1 MVRGITMLAS
11 KWLYEFMLFIF
22 MFSIFG
28 YFIDF
33 IKHNPRV
40 NKLSLYLLS
49 FVWFIQTSI
58 LLRQM
63 IIEKSFPIMN
73 LQDGLFFYSWILV
86 IISLIVNYLF
96 RVHFVVLF
104 MNVFSFFILLL
115 SLSMNAT
122 TVTQGQASE
131 FIHEILIIHI
141 TLALLSYGFFTLSFI
156 FAFMYLLQYYLL
168 KQKKGLKFVWRF
180 NDLEKLD
187 TYSFYSILIGV
198 PLLSIGLLFGVVWA
212 YVAEATFY
220 WTDIKTVGS
229 LIVLSI
235 YILYLI
241 VRLTKGYQGKPI
253 SRFNCGAFLFLL
265 INFFLLGSF
274 SDFHF

>member
-1 MVRGITMLAS
+1 MLAS
-11 KWLYEFMLFIF
+11 KWLYESMLFIY
-22 MFSIFG
+22 MFSIIG

-40 NKLSLYLLS
+40 NKMSFYLLS
-49 FVWFIQTSI
+49 FVWFIQSMI
-58 LLRQM
+58 LLKHIYYER
-63 IIEKSFPIMN
+63 SFPVID

-86 IISLIVNYLF
+86 IISLFVTYLF

-115 SLSMNAT
+115 SLSTNAT
-122 TVTQGQASE
+122 FAPQVQAIE

-156 FAFMYLLQYYLL
+156 FALMYLLQYYLL
-168 KQKKGLKFVWRF
+168 KKKKGLKFIWRL

-187 TYSFYSILIGV
+187 TYSFYAIVIGV
-198 PLLSIGLLFGVVWA
+198 PLLAIGLIFGVVWA
-212 YVAEATFY
+212 YVSDATFY
-220 WTDIKTVGS
+220 WTDIKTIGS
-229 LIVLSI
+229 LVVLAI
-235 YILYLI
+235 YTLYLI
-241 VRLTKGYQGKPI
+241 VRLAKGYRGKPI
-253 SRFNCGAFLFLL
+253 SRYNCGAFMFLL
-265 INFFLLGSF
+265 INFFLLGSY